1 MFDTV
6 PLEQLKYVFLV
17 TFYKILQHSSQMNM
31 DLVEYRNIPR
41 FNLNIA
47 KYLIPVTAKVNNQ
60 R

>member
-1 MFDTV
+1 MLETV
-6 PLEQLKYVFLV
+6 PLEQLKYIFLV

-47 KYLIPVTAKVNNQ
+47 KYLIPVTEK
-60 R
+60 